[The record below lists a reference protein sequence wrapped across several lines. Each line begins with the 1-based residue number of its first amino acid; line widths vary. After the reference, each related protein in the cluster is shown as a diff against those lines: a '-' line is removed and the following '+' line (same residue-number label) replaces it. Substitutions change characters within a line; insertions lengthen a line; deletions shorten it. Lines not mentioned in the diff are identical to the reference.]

1 MKYIYALCAIAILPH
16 FVITSSEAE
25 TTYNYDTRRY
35 IGSIDG
41 RASYNSDAVHETIK
55 WDTPIYNTVVHI
67 SYNNNKNIGT
77 GTLIS
82 PKHILTNKHVAQCC
96 GIKHNPPCKVTLHN
110 QEQFD
115 ATLVATSTAKK
126 DEPAM
131 RDETT
136 EEYLKDDALL
146 RSCSF
151 DPEMIADGQDWAIIE
166 LKDAEIKS
174 YAQYDTTS
182 LGNIDFRAG
191 FASLRVLSDDDIT
204 NIREAYT
211 EAFANQR
218 GTFVELKEYDENTD
232 AKKRFENFKEIYAGK
247 VGSPFL
253 QDCLNDTNN
262 LKITTGCDL
271 VEKKDNY
278 DGDKRTETTCTGWAG
293 DSGSALI
300 RNNKI
305 VCLHNSGNRA
315 LVTKTDNPNYSKINT
330 IHRFCIPTDYIFS
343 QSVTNMLNNA
353 INNAQGTNP
362 ATSQPIYN
370 SSKNTSET
378 KSDATFMTANARKQ
392 QVKKTGIVAAVATL
406 ATGAAVTAGAIAATN
421 SNTEKQSIT
430 HDINDTPSHA
440 RIVGETCSIQDT
452 PKFARK
458 GIYTTVS
465 IKGYPCN
472 DNKNCAC
479 IATECHNGYYLVH
492 KQINGKWES
501 MGYCIQPRSCNTG
514 TLDIDTINGINIIR
528 QHGNIFCKN

>member
-16 FVITSSEAE
+16 FVITSSEAAE
-25 TTYNYDTRRY
+25 TYNYDTRRY

-41 RASYNSDAVHETIK
+41 TASYNSNAVHETIK

-67 SYNNNKNIGT
+67 SYNKNIGT

-96 GIKHNPPCKVTLHN
+96 GIKNNDPCTVTLHN
-110 QEQFD
+110 QQRFD
-115 ATLVATSTAKK
+115 ATLVATSTANK
-126 DEPAM
+126 DKPAM

-136 EEYLKDDALL
+136 EEHLKDEALWK
-146 RSCSF
+146 SCGF
-151 DPEMIADGQDWAIIE
+151 VPGMIADGRDWAIIE
-166 LKDAEIKS
+166 LKDAEIAN
-174 YAQYDTTS
+174 YVQYDTTK
-182 LGNIDFRAG
+182 LGAIDFRAG

-204 NIREAYT
+204 YIRKAYT

-218 GTFVELKEYDENTD
+218 GTWIVLKEYDENTD
-232 AKKRFENFKEIYAGK
+232 AKKRFENFMKIYEDEAHD
-247 VGSPFL
+247 PFL

-262 LKITTGCDL
+262 LKITTDCAL
-271 VEKKDNY
+271 VEKTDKHDW
-278 DGDKRTETTCTGWAG
+278 DKRTETTCTGWAG

-315 LVTKTDNPNYSKINT
+315 LVTKTDKPNYSTINT

-343 QSVTNMLNNA
+343 QSVKNMLDNA
-353 INNAQGTNP
+353 IQNTQGTNP
-362 ATSQPIYN
+362 TTNQPTY
-370 SSKNTSET
+370 NTSET

-479 IATECHNGYYLVH
+479 VATECHNGYYLVH